1 MSEGKIIV
9 GLDIGTTKVACIV
22 GRKAGNGK
30 IEILGYGKTVST
42 GVRRGVVTNI
52 FETVD
57 AIKQA
62 VAQASEQSGVEI
74 NRVSVGIAGQH
85 IKSLQHRGVMMRD
98 NHETEITEAELERLR
113 NDTFKINMAPGEEII
128 DIIRQ
133 DTYVDGELA
142 SNPVGMLG
150 SKIEANFHVI
160 IGQTS
165 AAKNIIKCIEN
176 AGLEMD
182 YMILEPIASAQAVLD
197 EEEKDAGVVL
207 VDIGGGTTDIAIFKE
222 KKIQHTAVISI
233 GGNIITNDI
242 CTGCSII
249 RHYAEEVKVKFGS
262 ALAEQNRDDEVVS
275 IPGIKGRPPKEISFK
290 NLAGIIQS
298 RLEEIFEMVNYEIQK
313 AKASNN
319 LIAGIVLTGGGA
331 MMKHIQQLAEF
342 KTGLEVRIGYP
353 NEHLAESAIKEMSS
367 PMYATGIGLVIE
379 TIARM
384 EHDNQ
389 LFASQ
394 EAERAK
400 AKVVPTVEAPAQTP
414 VAEEVEEKED
424 TKESKRKK
432 REREG
437 ERRGLD
443 LTQIVTTLSRIFTP
457 DDIK

>member
-22 GRKAGNGK
+22 GRRAENKK

-42 GVRRGVVTNI
+42 GVKRGVVTNI

-62 VAQASEQSGVEI
+62 VKQASDQSGVEI
-74 NRVSVGIAGQH
+74 NRVSVGIAGSH
-85 IKSLQHRGVMMRD
+85 IKSLQHRGMMMRD
-98 NHETEITEAELERLR
+98 NHEVEITEADLEKLR
-113 NDTFKINMAPGEEII
+113 EETKKISMMPGEEII

-142 SNPVGMLG
+142 NNPVGMLG

-160 IGQTS
+160 IGQIS
-165 AAKNIIKCIEN
+165 AAKNIKKCIEN

-197 EEEKDAGVVL
+197 EDEKDAGVVL

-222 KKIQHTAVISI
+222 NKIQHTAVIPF
-233 GGNIITNDI
+233 GGNIITEDI

-275 IPGIKGRPPKEISFK
+275 IPGIKGHAAKEISFK

-298 RLEEIFEMVNYEIQK
+298 RLEEIFELVNMEIQK
-313 AKASNN
+313 TRSNN
-319 LIAGIVLTGGGA
+319 KLIAGIVLTGGGA

-342 KTGLEVRIGYP
+342 NTGMEVRIGHP
-353 NEHLAESAIKEMSS
+353 NEHLAPNTPKDMIN
-367 PMYATGIGLVIE
+367 PMYSTGIGLVIE
-379 TIARM
+379 TLTRM
-384 EHDNQ
+384 EHDEQ
-389 LFASQ
+389 LRAIQ
-394 EAERAK
+394 EAKQIELAGQ
-400 AKVVPTVEAPAQTP
+400 VDSMQH
-414 VAEEVEEKED
+414 VEEIPEETNADLED
-424 TKESKRKK
+424 EKDDS
-432 REREG
+432 G
-437 ERRGLD
+437 FGRRII
-443 LTQIVTTLSRIFTP
+443 TRLSVLFKP
-457 DDIK
+457 DNIK

>member
-22 GRKAGNGK
+22 GQKSDNGK
-30 IEILGYGKTVST
+30 IEILGYGKTIST

-52 FETVD
+52 FDTVE
-57 AIKQA
+57 AIKTA
-62 VAQASEQSGVEI
+62 VKQASDQAGVEI

-113 NDTFKINMAPGEEII
+113 NDTFKINMTPGEEII
-128 DIIRQ
+128 DVIRQ

-142 SNPVGMLG
+142 TNPVGMLG

-165 AAKNIIKCIEN
+165 AAKNIIKCIQS

-207 VDIGGGTTDIAIFKE
+207 VDIGGGTTDIAIFKG
-222 KKIQHTAVISI
+222 KKIQHTAVIPF
-233 GGNIITNDI
+233 GGNIITDDI

-249 RHYAEEVKVKFGS
+249 KHYAEEVKVKFGS
-262 ALAEQNRDDEVVS
+262 ALASENRDDEVVS
-275 IPGIKGRPPKEISFK
+275 IPGIRGRDPKEISFK
-290 NLAGIIQS
+290 NLAHIIQA
-298 RLEEIFEMVNYEIQK
+298 RLEEIFELVNYEIQK
-313 AKASNN
+313 AKSDNQ

-331 MMKHIQQLAEF
+331 MMRHIQQLAEF

-353 NEHLAESAIKEMSS
+353 NEHLNQTEMKELSS
-367 PMYATGIGLVIE
+367 PMYSTGIGIVIE

-384 EHDNQ
+384 EHDEFLQ
-389 LFASQ
+389 ASAAAEKRRKGIVEPQ
-394 EAERAK
+394 VVVAAETELEEAK
-400 AKVVPTVEAPAQTP
+400 
-414 VAEEVEEKED
+414 EEID
-424 TKESKRKK
+424 ESSQKKPRKK
-432 REREG
+432 
-437 ERRGLD
+437 GLD
-443 LTQIVTTLSRIFTP
+443 LKKIVTSLTEFFTP
-457 DDIK
+457 DNIE

>member
-22 GRKAGNGK
+22 GQKAENGK
-30 IEILGYGKTVST
+30 IEILGYGKTIST

-52 FETVD
+52 FDTVE
-57 AIKQA
+57 AIKTA
-62 VAQASEQSGVEI
+62 VKQASDQSGVEI

-85 IKSLQHRGVMMRD
+85 IKSLQHRGVLMRD

-113 NDTFKINMAPGEEII
+113 NDTFKINMTPGEEII
-128 DIIRQ
+128 DVIRQ

-142 SNPVGMLG
+142 GNPVGMLG

-165 AAKNIIKCIEN
+165 AAKNIVKCIQS

-207 VDIGGGTTDIAIFKE
+207 VDIGGGTTDIAIFKD
-222 KKIQHTAVISI
+222 KKIQHTAVIPF
-233 GGNIITNDI
+233 GGNIITEDI

-249 RHYAEEVKVKFGS
+249 KHYAEEVKVKFGS
-262 ALAEQNRDDEVVS
+262 ALASENRDDEVVS
-275 IPGIKGRPPKEISFK
+275 IPGIRGREPKEISFK
-290 NLAGIIQS
+290 NLAHIIQA
-298 RLEEIFEMVNYEIQK
+298 RLEEIFELVNYEIQK
-313 AKASNN
+313 AKSENQ

-331 MMKHIQQLAEF
+331 LMKHIQQLAEF

-353 NEHLAESAIKEMSS
+353 NEHLNKNTMKEMSS
-367 PMYATGIGLVIE
+367 PMYSTGIGIVIE

-384 EHDNQ
+384 EHDEF
-389 LFASQ
+389 LKASK
-394 EAERAK
+394 EAEKEKDLAQ
-400 AKVVPTVEAPAQTP
+400 PPFGTTEAAPVIETEEPA
-414 VAEEVEEKED
+414 EEKEE
-424 TKESKRKK
+424 TGKK
-432 REREG
+432 KKKKG
-437 ERRGLD
+437 FDVRGIISS
-443 LTQIVTTLSRIFTP
+443 LTEIFVP
-457 DDIK
+457 DDID

>member
-22 GRKAGNGK
+22 GRKASNGK
-30 IEILGYGKTVST
+30 IEILGYGKTIST
-42 GVRRGVVTNI
+42 GVRRGEVTNI

-62 VAQASEQSGVEI
+62 VGQASERSGVEI
-74 NRVSVGIAGQH
+74 HRVSVGIAGQH
-85 IKSLQHRGVMMRD
+85 IKSLQHRGIIMRD
-98 NHETEITEAELERLR
+98 NHETEITEIELERLR
-113 NDTFKINMAPGEEII
+113 NDTFKINMMPGEEII

-133 DTYVDGELA
+133 DTFVDGEQA

-160 IGQTS
+160 IGRTT
-165 AAKNIIKCIEN
+165 AAKNIIKCIEM

-222 KKIQHTAVISI
+222 KKIHHTAVIPF
-233 GGNIITNDI
+233 GGNIITEDI

-298 RLEEIFEMVNYEIQK
+298 RLEEIFELVNYEIQK
-313 AKASNN
+313 AKSANQ

-331 MMKHIQQLAEF
+331 RMKHIQQLAEF
-342 KTGLEVRIGYP
+342 KTGMEVRIGYP
-353 NEHLAESAIKEMSS
+353 NEHLSENTPKDLSS
-367 PMYATGIGLVIE
+367 PMYATGIGIVIE
-379 TIARM
+379 TLFRM
-384 EHDNQ
+384 EHDEQ
-389 LFASQ
+389 LERSHKN
-394 EAERAK
+394 EATARPSSE
-400 AKVVPTVEAPAQTP
+400 P
-414 VAEEVEEKED
+414 VAEQPATTPEEFAPATD
-424 TKESKRKK
+424 TESEPQKRKFPDLM
-432 REREG
+432 
-437 ERRGLD
+437 RGIITSFSNLF
-443 LTQIVTTLSRIFTP
+443 TQE
-457 DDIK
+457 DIK

>member
-22 GRKAGNGK
+22 GRKANNGK
-30 IEILGYGKTVST
+30 IEILGCGKTIST
-42 GVRRGVVTNI
+42 GVRRGEVINI
-52 FETVD
+52 VETVN
-57 AIKQA
+57 AIQKA

-74 NRVSVGIAGQH
+74 NCVSVGIAGQH

-113 NDTFKINMAPGEEII
+113 HDTFKINMMPGEEII

-133 DTYVDGELA
+133 DTYVDGELT

-160 IGQTS
+160 IGRTS

-176 AGLEMD
+176 AGLTMD

-222 KKIQHTAVISI
+222 KKIQHTAVIPF
-233 GGNIITNDI
+233 GGNIITEDI

-262 ALAEQNRDDEVVS
+262 ALANENRDDEVVS

-290 NLAGIIQS
+290 SLAGIIQS
-298 RLEEIFEMVNYEIQK
+298 RLEEIFDLVNFEIQK
-313 AKASNN
+313 TKSSNR

-331 MMKHIQQLAEF
+331 RMKHIQQLAEF
-342 KTGLEVRIGYP
+342 KTGMEVRIGYP
-353 NEHLAESAIKEMSS
+353 NEHLAENTLKELSS
-367 PMYATGIGLVIE
+367 PMYATGIGIVIE

-389 LFASQ
+389 LYESQ
-394 EAERAK
+394 KAERQREEAQRH
-400 AKVVPTVEAPAQTP
+400 PDETVSGLPIEPVETTINENEEEENKTRRSMNDIVKGIITRFSNFLTP
-414 VAEEVEEKED
+414 ED
-424 TKESKRKK
+424 
-432 REREG
+432 
-437 ERRGLD
+437 
-443 LTQIVTTLSRIFTP
+443 IN
-457 DDIK
+457 